1 MKMGIERAL
10 KAAFGDQ
17 LVAVEQ
23 VEAVDTAAT
32 LIAVDGHLDM
42 LRPAIKNYGGTV
54 KVCHYT
60 LRPSKHQDWRFVSA
74 CPCACSAFSPP
85 KNRGRE
91 AGKLDDLRVLC

>member
-1 MKMGIERAL
+1 MVECAQGACGTCPSSSATMKMGIERAL

-17 LVAVEQ
+17 LLAVEQ

-54 KVCHYT
+54 KVCCCYT
-60 LRPSKHQDWRFVSA
+60 PRHTIIENLLIYMLMSFHPSPLK
-74 CPCACSAFSPP
+74 
-85 KNRGRE
+85 
-91 AGKLDDLRVLC
+91 